1 MSIVRVFTLAHDEA
15 RRRVAEFARQASAGL
30 EVIFREPKRTSEQNA
45 LMWAWLTCFADQM
58 QWPVNGR
65 MERLTPSEWKDLL
78 TAAFSQEAPRVAP
91 GLNGGMVLLGMR
103 TSEMGKRQM
112 AEFIDFIEATAA
124 DRGVMADWMQ
134 QPERADSATAE
145 A

>member
-1 MSIVRVFTLAHDEA
+1 MTIVRMFTLAHDEA

-45 LMWAWLTCFADQM
+45 LMWAWLTAFSEQL

-65 MERLTPSEWKDLL
+65 MERLTPAEWKDIL
-78 TAAFSQEAPRVAP
+78 TAAYSQELQRVAP

-103 TSEMGKRQM
+103 TSDMGKRQM

-124 DRGVMADWMQ
+124 DRGVVADWMAPQ
-134 QPERADSATAE
+134 HAE
-145 A
+145 QAAA

>member
-1 MSIVRVFTLAHDEA
+1 MTIVRMFTLAHDEA

-45 LMWAWLTCFADQM
+45 LMWAWLTAFSEQL

-65 MERLTPSEWKDLL
+65 MERLTPTEWKDIL
-78 TAAFSQEAPRVAP
+78 TAAYSQELQRVAP

-103 TSEMGKRQM
+103 TSDMGKREM

-124 DRGVMADWMQ
+124 DRGVVADWMAPQ
-134 QPERADSATAE
+134 HAE
-145 A
+145 QAAA